1 MYTCLK
7 RDHSFSEIASVSVT
21 ISRDL
26 NSSIECAIIK
36 QTLFETRMPKIC
48 APFQTETIQTPYP
61 GLALVHSFV
70 TRIKNFYP
78 FPPSVIVGGLIVST
92 KCVKPMLLNKQTQV
106 YFERN
111 SGTRCATFCNFNKG

>member
-7 RDHSFSEIASVSVT
+7 RDHTFSEIASVSVT
-21 ISRDL
+21 ISRGL

-36 QTLFETRMPKIC
+36 QTLFETKMPKTC
-48 APFQTETIQTPYP
+48 APFQTETIQTLIA
-61 GLALVHSFV
+61 LALVHSFV

-111 SGTRCATFCNFNKG
+111 SGIRCAFLG